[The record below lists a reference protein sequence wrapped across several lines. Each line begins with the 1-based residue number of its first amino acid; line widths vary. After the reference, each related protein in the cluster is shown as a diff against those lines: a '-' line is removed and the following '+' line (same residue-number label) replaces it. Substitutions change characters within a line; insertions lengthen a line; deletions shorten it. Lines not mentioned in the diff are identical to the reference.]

1 MCRKLLLPLLT
12 IAVFMASGASL
23 ALADD
28 AESPLRRPEFYEGMR
43 AAGTGGSHT
52 AIASGSDALYHN
64 PAGVARAPMYVL
76 DGAFSYTPQ
85 GSIIGAGIADSKI
98 NPQIAGGAAYNFYFG
113 QGDNKDLSGHDARLA
128 LAIPV
133 VPERV
138 SVGIGL
144 RYLHIIDKSL
154 PKIEDEKNSQAFLTG
169 FTGDVGVTVRAH
181 EMLHLGIAGQNLLD
195 HCRDDDAC
203 KGATPTRINL
213 GLGVGQE
220 TGFMASGRVALDL
233 TSAPTPLFDFGVGV
247 EYLAAQMIP
256 IRLGFERRAFLDR
269 SLITAGG
276 GWRSEQAG
284 VDFAYRHDLTKPDH
298 FGYLSAGFSVYF

>member
-1 MCRKLLLPLLT
+1 MCRKLLLPLLFIVAT
-12 IAVFMASGASL
+12 LGGMSAAF
-23 ALADD
+23 
-28 AESPLRRPEFYEGMR
+28 AEEEESFQGRPEFYGGMR
-43 AAGTGGSHT
+43 AAGAGGSHT
-52 AIASGSDALYHN
+52 AIASGTDAIYYN

-85 GSIIGAGIADSKI
+85 GSIVGAGIADSKI

-113 QGDNKDLSGHDARLA
+113 QGENKNLSGHDARIA

-138 SVGIGL
+138 SVGIGV

-154 PKIEDEKNSQAFLTG
+154 PKIEDEKNSQALLAG

-181 EMLHLGIAGQNLLD
+181 DLVHLGLSGQNLLD
-195 HCRDDDAC
+195 HCSDDDAC
-203 KGATPTRINL
+203 RGTTPTRINL
-213 GLGVGQE
+213 GVGIGQE
-220 TGFMASGRVALDL
+220 TAFMASGRVALDL
-233 TSAPTPLFDFGVGV
+233 TSGPEPLFDFGVGA
-247 EYLAAQMIP
+247 EYLVAQMIP
-256 IRLGFERRAFLDR
+256 LRVGFERRAFLEQNM
-269 SLITAGG
+269 ITAGG

-284 VDFAYRHDLTKPDH
+284 VDFAYRHDLSQTDR